1 MEQKQCKE
9 ANLEIFQVHLVTF
22 KLNMTSQSLC
32 LLAFTSGLSTYRIY
46 VQELEF
52 SDTWK
57 SRSRRKVGKY
67 AVVAITFIIL
77 LFSSTN
83 SITADGSALFVLG
96 RRSRRN
102 RISKRNKVQ
111 NFRVDGNSEVR
122 VLVPGYQEFFI
133 WAIMRPHIGTRKI
146 ILCAFVQPPRSKLN
160 GKMLCYLIS
169 FLHILRSPSQTFS
182 PTIQSQN

>member
-1 MEQKQCKE
+1 M
-9 ANLEIFQVHLVTF
+9 
-22 KLNMTSQSLC
+22 
-32 LLAFTSGLSTYRIY
+32 
-46 VQELEF
+46 EF

-83 SITADGSALFVLG
+83 SITADGRALFVLG

-122 VLVPGYQEFFI
+122 VLVPGY
-133 WAIMRPHIGTRKI
+133 
-146 ILCAFVQPPRSKLN
+146 
-160 GKMLCYLIS
+160 
-169 FLHILRSPSQTFS
+169 
-182 PTIQSQN
+182 